1 MKRTRTA
8 VEALA
13 LLCWAAGSVA
23 LYALTVAGGLL
34 ATAILLGAVSYV
46 LGGPA

>member
-8 VEALA
+8 VEAAA
-13 LLCWAAGSVA
+13 LLCWAVGSA
-23 LYALTVAGGLL
+23 WLYAATVAGGLL
-34 ATAILLGAVSYV
+34 ATAVLLGAISYV